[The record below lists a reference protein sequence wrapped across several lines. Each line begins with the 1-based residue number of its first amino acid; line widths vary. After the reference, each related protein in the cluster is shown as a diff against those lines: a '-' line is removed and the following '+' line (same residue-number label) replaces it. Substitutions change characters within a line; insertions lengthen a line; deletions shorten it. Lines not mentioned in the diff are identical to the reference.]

1 MTSGSSTLSFLK
13 VHFPSAPLQALLRR
27 PMQEPHSSDICSLW
41 IHERTQQSS
50 RRERGR
56 HEQWAAWLAENE
68 VFVKARPPS
77 ANVQD
82 GLVSRVW
89 LHVEQ
94 MCTEKVLLKLPDAH
108 VSVATYHTPLAH
120 DRRRLTECLEIFK
133 PHWPR
138 LSRAR
143 LRENRSAIE
152 PGFPVCMYLAASEN
166 RTPIPD
172 LLDLVDEVAD
182 LLQHNRFKRA
192 VFPPAHISIYW
203 TMDIYRITHGAS
215 IYLNEDH
222 TGFQTIM
229 DAEWLQHYQRECLAA
244 SANFQPR

>member
-1 MTSGSSTLSFLK
+1 
-13 VHFPSAPLQALLRR
+13 
-27 PMQEPHSSDICSLW
+27 
-41 IHERTQQSS
+41 
-50 RRERGR
+50 
-56 HEQWAAWLAENE
+56 
-68 VFVKARPPS
+68 
-77 ANVQD
+77 
-82 GLVSRVW
+82 
-89 LHVEQ
+89 

-120 DRRRLTECLEIFK
+120 DRRRLSECLEIFK
-133 PHWPR
+133 LHWPR

-182 LLQHNRFKRA
+182 LLQHNRFERA
-192 VFPPAHISIYW
+192 VSPLAHISIYW

-215 IYLNEDH
+215 ICLNDDH

-229 DAEWLQHYQRECLAA
+229 DAEWLQYYQSSSSSSA
-244 SANFQPR
+244 SS